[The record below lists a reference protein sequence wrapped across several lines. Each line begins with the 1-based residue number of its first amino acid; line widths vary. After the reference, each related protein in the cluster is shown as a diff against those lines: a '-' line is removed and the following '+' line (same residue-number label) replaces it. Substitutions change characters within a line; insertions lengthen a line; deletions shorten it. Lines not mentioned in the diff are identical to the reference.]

1 MSDDANFGKYELLT
15 FDLTQYMKLDTAA
28 ARALNLM
35 PKPTGKVS
43 NNNASHAYLFLKL
56 VIFIEMFN
64 FKQWKLSILFFR
76 RLCALASLFVGD
88 FI

>member
-43 NNNASHAYLFLKL
+43 NNNASHAYLFK
-56 VIFIEMFN
+56 N
-64 FKQWKLSILFFR
+64 WLFLLR
-76 RLCALASLFVGD
+76 CLTLNNESCVL
-88 FI
+88 